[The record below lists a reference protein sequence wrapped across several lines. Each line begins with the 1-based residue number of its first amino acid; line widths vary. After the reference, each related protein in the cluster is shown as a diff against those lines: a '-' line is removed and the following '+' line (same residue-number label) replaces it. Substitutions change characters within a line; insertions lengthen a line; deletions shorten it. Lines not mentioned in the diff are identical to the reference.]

1 MEWYDPSAV
10 TTENG
15 NLKISMTNER
25 NHDLEYKSGM
35 IQSWNQL
42 CFQYSYYIEVNV
54 SLPGNPNVSGFWPG
68 IWTLG
73 NLARPGYGAT
83 TEGLWPYTYDS
94 CDRGTLQYQTLPS
107 DNPIYQVDNPDILLS
122 T

>member
-1 MEWYDPSAV
+1 MK
-10 TTENG
+10 TENG
-15 NLKISMTNER
+15 NLKISMTNE
-25 NHDLEYKSGM
+25 NIHDLNYKSGM

-42 CFQYSYYIEVNV
+42 CFQWSYYIEVNV
-54 SLPGNPNVSGFWPG
+54 SLPGSSQVSGFWPG

-94 CDRGTLQYQTLPS
+94 CDRGTLRNQTLPGEAFV
-107 DNPIYQVDNPDILLS
+107 PHPDYPEVAIS
-122 T
+122 G